1 MAFENLKAVLG
12 MKPIVKIFDP
22 RTELVV
28 TTDTSEQSISG
39 ILAQDGHPIM
49 LSWENCQKP
58 K

>member
-39 ILAQDGHPIM
+39 ILAQDGQDRK
-49 LSWENCQKP
+49 SVV
-58 K
+58 